1 MTRWY
6 ELVIFPVMTLNIKN
20 ARAALGLSQAELAE
34 RMGLH
39 QTTVSLWE
47 ANKSEPKLPTI
58 VFVETLL
65 REAGLNP
72 DDFRDGA
79 TLSAAE

>member
-1 MTRWY
+1 
-6 ELVIFPVMTLNIKN
+6 MTLNIKL
-20 ARAALGLSQAELAE
+20 AREALGLSQAALAE

-47 ANKSEPKLPTI
+47 MGDRSPKRPSVYFI
-58 VFVETLL
+58 ETML

-72 DDFRDGA
+72 DDFRDSTA
-79 TLSAAE
+79 LSAAE